1 MKKAVIYLRT
11 SSITNVGGDKDS
23 DKRQRAACKRYAD
36 GNGLS
41 TEKEFYDADVKGV
54 QDHLD
59 RPGFSDM
66 IDHCFKNDISLIL
79 CENADR
85 FSRDLMTQ
93 EKGYQDMQ
101 AAGLTVVPVSTPDLF
116 LDDTD
121 NPSRTMMRQFMGTI
135 VQYEKNSL
143 VLKLKGARKRK
154 RQINKKLGIK
164 TLTGQGK
171 CEGRKSHR
179 ELDPELVKAARKQL
193 KWSARSGKKKPTLRQ
208 AAQGLF
214 ELGYMTST
222 GKPFSAAQV
231 QRIAGKR

>member
-1 MKKAVIYLRT
+1 MNQAVIYLRT
-11 SSITNVGGDKDS
+11 SSITNTGKDKDS

-36 GNGLS
+36 SNGIS
-41 TEKEFYDADVKGV
+41 AAKEFYDADVKGA

-66 IDHCFKNDISLIL
+66 IDHCFKNGVSLIL

-121 NPSRTMMRQFMGTI
+121 NPSRTLIRQMIGSI

-143 VLKLKGARKRK
+143 VLKLKGARNRK
-154 RQINKKLGIK
+154 RQVNKKLGIK
-164 TLTGQGK
+164 TLNGAGK
-171 CEGRKSHR
+171 CEGRKSLR
-179 ELDPELVKAARKQL
+179 ELDPQLVKAARKLL
-193 KWSARSGKKKPTLRQ
+193 KWSERSGRKKPSLRD
-208 AAQGLF
+208 AAKGLYDQG
-214 ELGYMTST
+214 YTTAS
-222 GKPFSAAQV
+222 GKPFSAAQI
-231 QRIAGKR
+231 QRIVKR